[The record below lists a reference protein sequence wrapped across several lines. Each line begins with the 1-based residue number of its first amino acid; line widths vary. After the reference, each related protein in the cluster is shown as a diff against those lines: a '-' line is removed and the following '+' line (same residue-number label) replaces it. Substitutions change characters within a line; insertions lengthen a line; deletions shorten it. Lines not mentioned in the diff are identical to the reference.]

1 MHFVVY
7 LGGSNLPP
15 SSDTK
20 IRVPAAEKIA
30 HPDWNPAD
38 MSNDIAILV
47 LERMLTKEETS
58 GRTIKNMH
66 FGSALKKLF
75 HFQHLFLLFDCRL
88 SAWRVRLWRT
98 KG

>member
-1 MHFVVY
+1 
-7 LGGSNLPP
+7 LPP

-47 LERMLTKEETS
+47 LERTLTKEETS
-58 GRTIKNMH
+58 GRTIKKIRTWAYLKNYFVSSIRFYCSIAVH
-66 FGSALKKLF
+66 QHGESDFGE
-75 HFQHLFLLFDCRL
+75 
-88 SAWRVRLWRT
+88 
-98 KG
+98 